1 MKQSSFKESPPINI
15 LRKHLLIL
23 VAWSLLVGSSLAWNI
38 HQIEHATI
46 RTATATARASLT
58 KDIAFR
64 DWASSHGGVY
74 VPPSTHTP
82 PNPYLKTPFRDITT
96 TSGVALTLMNPAYV
110 IRDVQQNFGGA
121 LGIKSHLTS
130 LKLFNPNN
138 APDEWERKALL
149 SFEQGSPEALETD
162 LINAQPYL
170 RLMLPLKIQTGCL
183 KCHDQQGYKEGDIR
197 GGIGASVPL
206 NPFVAAGQ
214 NQRNELTW
222 SHGLIWLIGL
232 LGIVVVYRREQSTT
246 AQRIS
251 THAELLKLSQAVEQ
265 SPNAII
271 ITNLA
276 ADIEYVNQSFIHQ
289 TGYKR
294 EEVLGKNPRIL
305 HSGKTPPQ
313 TFVALWAHLTQGK
326 TWEGEII
333 NKRKDGTEYIEWV
346 KISPMLGTNGLIA
359 HYLAVKEDITERKA
373 AEEKIHTLA
382 YYDELTHLPNRRL
395 MMDRLQQTAAASTH
409 AKQSGAL
416 LFVDLDHFKT
426 INETKGYDIGDLLL
440 LEVSRRLSA
449 NVREGETVARLGSDE
464 FIVILAALDS
474 SPQEA
479 AAQARQLAEKL
490 QVSLSQPY
498 QLNQYIHSI
507 TPSIGIV
514 IFHGNQ
520 HDWEELLKHAE
531 VAMHEAKATGRD
543 AICFH
548 DHNMQA
554 TLEARAELE
563 SELRIALEQQQF
575 ELYYQVQVDHANHA
589 LGAEALIRWQH
600 PTKGTIS
607 PAAFIQLAEE
617 IGIIISM
624 GRWALKTA
632 CIQLKRWQQNAN
644 TSHLT
649 LSVNVSVKQFQ
660 QADFVQQVQHILL
673 ETGAKPAQLKLEL
686 TESIL
691 LSNIEDIIGKM
702 RELKLLGIHFSMD
715 DFGTGYSSLQY
726 IKRLPLDQL
735 KIDQSFVRDIA
746 TDTNDAA
753 IVQTI
758 IAMSDALGLNVIA
771 EGVETQ
777 AQRDFLSQH
786 GCHTFQG
793 YLFGEPAPIAEFE
806 RSLRCTGL

>member
-1 MKQSSFKESPPINI
+1 MKDTPFQESTRASI
-15 LRKHLLIL
+15 LRKYALIL
-23 VAWSLLVGSSLAWNI
+23 AGWSLLVLGSLAWNS
-38 HQIEHATI
+38 HQIEHTTL

-64 DWASSHGGVY
+64 NWANSHGGVY
-74 VPPSTHTP
+74 VPPTPRIP
-82 PNPYLKTPFRDITT
+82 PNPYLKTPVRDVIT

-110 IRDVQQNFGGA
+110 IRDVQQNFSDE

-149 SFEQGSPEALETD
+149 SFEHGEPEAMEIG
-162 LINAQPYL
+162 LINEQPYL
-170 RLMLPLKIQTGCL
+170 RLMLPLKVQEGCL
-183 KCHDQQGYKEGDIR
+183 KCHDKQGYKIGDNR

-206 NPFVAAGQ
+206 KPFIAAGQ
-214 NQRNELTW
+214 LQRNELSW

-232 LGIVVVYRREQSTT
+232 LGIVAVYRREQWTT

-251 THAELLKLSQAVEQ
+251 SHAELIKLSQAVEQ

-276 ADIEYVNQSFIHQ
+276 ADIEYINQSFIHQ
-289 TGYKR
+289 TGYNR

-313 TFVALWAHLTQGK
+313 TFVALWANLTQGK

-346 KISPMLGTNGLIA
+346 KISPVLGANGLIA
-359 HYLAVKEDITERKA
+359 HYLAVKEDITERRA
-373 AEEKIHTLA
+373 SEEKIHVLA

-395 MMDRLQQTAAASTH
+395 MMDRLQQAAAASTH
-409 AKQSGAL
+409 SKQSGAL
-416 LFVDLDHFKT
+416 LFIDLDHFKT

-464 FIVILAALDS
+464 FIVILAALDP
-474 SPQEA
+474 SPHEA
-479 AAQARQLAEKL
+479 ATQARQVAEKL

-498 QLNQYIHSI
+498 QLNQFVHSI

-514 IFHGNQ
+514 TFHGHQ
-520 HDWEELLKHAE
+520 HNWEELLKHAE

-548 DHNMQA
+548 DHAMQT
-554 TLEARAELE
+554 TLETRAELE

-575 ELYYQVQVDHANHA
+575 ELYYQVQVDSNHRA

-600 PTKGTIS
+600 PAKGTIS
-607 PAAFIQLAEE
+607 PNAFIPLAEE
-617 IGIIISM
+617 MGIIIPI
-624 GRWALKTA
+624 GRWALQTA
-632 CIQLKRWQQNAN
+632 CVQLKKWQQDAN

-649 LSVNVSVKQFQ
+649 VSVNVSVKQFR
-660 QADFVQQVQHILL
+660 QADFVQQVRHVLL
-673 ETGAKPAQLKLEL
+673 ETGAKPAHLKLEL

-691 LSNIEDIIGKM
+691 LSNVEDIIEKM
-702 RELKLLGIHFSMD
+702 QALKLLGIHFSMD

-758 IAMSDALGLNVIA
+758 IAMSDALGLSVIA
-771 EGVETQ
+771 EGVENQ
-777 AQRDFLSQH
+777 EQRDFLSQH

-793 YLFGEPAPIAEFE
+793 YLFGRPLPVTNFE
-806 RSLRCTGL
+806 TALKRHQ